1 MGAKAKDG
9 ELAGTDKQQQLRAV
23 ISLRNFMLYWRA
35 MDKDFDGWNSKK
47 KHIHSHAVAPFYHKR
62 EIWWCSLGVNVGFE
76 QDGTGANYDRPVLV
90 IQGFN
95 PHVFFG
101 VALTGKIKQ
110 GRYYAPIG
118 KVEGREASVILSQ
131 ARLID
136 TKRLI
141 RKAGTLEKETFD
153 RVCEELKRTF
163 FGGEQN

>member
-1 MGAKAKDG
+1 
-9 ELAGTDKQQQLRAV
+9 
-23 ISLRNFMLYWRA
+23 
-35 MDKDFDGWNSKK
+35 
-47 KHIHSHAVAPFYHKR
+47 
-62 EIWWCSLGVNVGFE
+62 VGFE

-95 PHVFFG
+95 SHVFFG
-101 VALTGKIKQ
+101 VALTGKNKR

-141 RKAGTLEKETFD
+141 RKAGTLENDIFD

-163 FGGEQN
+163 FGAEQN